1 MHEPER
7 LSPLHQRSGE
17 TVLLRSPN
25 LAIDE
30 RAFVRKLSIRGS
42 PRDKAFVSHF
52 RDVLGVEPP
61 SCGRAVDAATA
72 MVLPLGP
79 TQWLAVDRRMGPV
92 EPRPIAGG
100 LFERLVAASLITV
113 DVSSSMTILRVSG
126 PGLHPTIRKFSALP
140 LDGLPSGSVA
150 RTRMGRLA
158 ILVHALAPDRAD
170 LFVPR
175 SFASSFFQQLQDA
188 ADQDR

>member
-7 LSPLHQRSGE
+7 LSALLQQSGE
-17 TVLLRSPN
+17 TVLLRSPS
-25 LAIDE
+25 LAIEE
-30 RAFVRKLSIRGS
+30 RAFVRKLSIRGNL
-42 PRDKAFVSHF
+42 RDKAFVSHF

-61 SCGRAVDAATA
+61 SPERAVDAAAA

-79 TQWLAVDRRMGPV
+79 TQWLAVDWQTGPA

-100 LFERLVAASLITV
+100 LRDRLVAAGLTTV
-113 DVSSSMTILRVSG
+113 DVSSGTTILRVSG
-126 PGLHPTIRKFSALP
+126 HELHPMVRKLSALP
-140 LDGLPSGSVA
+140 LDRLPTGGVA

-158 ILVHALAPDRAD
+158 VLVHTLAPDRVD

-175 SFASSFFQQLQDA
+175 SFAMSFFEQLQDA
-188 ADQDR
+188 ADPG